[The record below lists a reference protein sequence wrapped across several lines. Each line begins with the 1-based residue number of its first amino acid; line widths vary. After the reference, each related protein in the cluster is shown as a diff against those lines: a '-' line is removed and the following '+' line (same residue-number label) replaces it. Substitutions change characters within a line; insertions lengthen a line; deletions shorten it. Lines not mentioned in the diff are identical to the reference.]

1 MGSEKGIQMQMQ
13 NNNLSRPPSL
23 RRAAEFFKAMAL
35 NPNLTSL
42 PSPRRSLRRPSAG
55 STTLRSGSRSPRIST
70 TSMSLKSLGSR
81 NSLKSPKGA
90 SRLANAGAAILG
102 QTFDVP
108 EPPSPQL
115 DQEEPED
122 FPMMQPSM
130 ETIEPIKEVK
140 KARECFKVLG
150 RRAKINIDRMDS
162 IVTHERQLV
171 PVDNEEEKLAQI
183 REAEEERQSKLFL
196 KIEHSDKRSR
206 LRSSSACKR
215 AHYEH
220 QASSGTIDN
229 IHDMNKTYTS
239 AC

>member
-1 MGSEKGIQMQMQ
+1 
-13 NNNLSRPPSL
+13 
-23 RRAAEFFKAMAL
+23 
-35 NPNLTSL
+35 
-42 PSPRRSLRRPSAG
+42 
-55 STTLRSGSRSPRIST
+55 
-70 TSMSLKSLGSR
+70 
-81 NSLKSPKGA
+81 
-90 SRLANAGAAILG
+90 
-102 QTFDVP
+102 
-108 EPPSPQL
+108 
-115 DQEEPED
+115 
-122 FPMMQPSM
+122 MMQPSM
-130 ETIEPIKEVK
+130 ETIEPIKEVE

-162 IVTHERQLV
+162 IIAHECQLV

-229 IHDMNKTYTS
+229 IHDMN
-239 AC
+239 